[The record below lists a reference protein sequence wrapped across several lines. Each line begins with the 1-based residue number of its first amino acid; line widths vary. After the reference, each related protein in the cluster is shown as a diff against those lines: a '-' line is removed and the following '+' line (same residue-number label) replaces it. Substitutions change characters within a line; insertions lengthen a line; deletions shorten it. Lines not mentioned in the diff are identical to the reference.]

1 MLTPFIL
8 VLLFLVIVGAP
19 LFVIMGSATALSF
32 YWFTDDHGTLDS
44 LLVILQAT
52 ENLVTRQEFLAI
64 PLFMASGAIMTTGGI
79 ASRLVT
85 IARAGLGWLPGGVAV
100 ASVIACIFFA
110 AISGSSPVTLIA
122 VGSIMYPAM
131 IKSGYGEN
139 FSLGLVTTAGS
150 LGCLVPPSLAML
162 IYAISISASSA
173 KVNPQDM
180 FLAGLVP
187 ALFIGGL
194 LCLYAIWTGLRTKV
208 AREPFVW
215 AKLKAALI
223 DGIWALAL
231 PFVVLGG
238 IYGGFFNPSEAG
250 AVATVYALFVTMGIY
265 KELDGRKLMRSLI
278 ESASLMGTLILII
291 VLSFGLN
298 EFLNDIQL
306 NEKLIGWIRDM
317 ELGPF
322 GFMLLVNVILIV
334 LGALMDSISCTLI
347 FAPILAPVAWEVYG
361 IDPLHFGVVFVVN
374 MEIGYLAP
382 PVATNLFVSAAVFKK
397 PFGQVVR
404 AVMPTLGITVAALIF
419 IMYVPT
425 ISKGIVNWRDDRP
438 IVEGFPWDGKPV
450 GMHNSTG
457 PATDIGSLTDQ
468 TMDVLD
474 ATLEADP
481 TAPAVD
487 PTAPADPDDDPYGVG
502 GGKAPGGVAPASP
515 DDDPY
520 GMGDPAPKAPAAG
533 DPAAP
538 KPADGAKP
546 AEETSDF

>member
-546 AEETSDF
+546 AEETYDF

>member
-122 VGSIMYPAM
+122 VGSIMFPAM

-162 IYAISISASSA
+162 IYAISISASTA

-194 LCLYAIWTGLRTKV
+194 LCAYAVWTGLRTKV
-208 AREPFVW
+208 AREPFEW
-215 AKLKAALI
+215 AKLKAALL

-250 AVATVYALFVTMGIY
+250 AVATVYALFVTMGVY
-265 KELDGRKLMRSLI
+265 RELDGRKLMRSLI

-317 ELGPF
+317 QLGPF
-322 GFMLLVNVILIV
+322 GFMMLVNVILIV

-404 AVMPTLGITVAALIF
+404 AVMPTLGITIAALIV

-425 ISKGIVNWRDDRP
+425 ISKGVVNWRDDRP
-438 IVEGFPWDGKPV
+438 IIEGFPWDGKPV
-450 GMHNSTG
+450 AVRTSTG

-468 TMDVLD
+468 AMDELD
-474 ATLEADP
+474 AALEDDP

-502 GGKAPGGVAPASP
+502 GGKAPAEAAPANP

-520 GMGDPAPKAPAAG
+520 GMGDPAPAKGA
-533 DPAAP
+533 PAAP
-538 KPADGAKP
+538 KPAGDEKP
-546 AEETSDF
+546 AEETYDF

>member
-468 TMDVLD
+468 YMDDLD

-546 AEETSDF
+546 AEETYDF

>member
-122 VGSIMYPAM
+122 VGSIMFPAM

-250 AVATVYALFVTMGIY
+250 AVATVYALFVTMGVY

-322 GFMLLVNVILIV
+322 GFMPLVNVILIV

-450 GMHNSTG
+450 GMHNSAG

-468 TMDVLD
+468 LMDNLD

-546 AEETSDF
+546 AEETYDF